1 MQRKILVFGANG
13 QVGRAII
20 SQAPG
25 LALGF
30 DRSAV
35 DICAEDA
42 VRQTVRDHPPAAIVN
57 AAAYTAVDKAESEP
71 DAALRVNRDGAAI
84 LAAAAS
90 SAGVPFIHLSTDYV
104 FDGTKRTPYR
114 EDDPIAPLGAYGIS
128 KAEGEHAVRTTS
140 ARHVILRTAW
150 VYSPYGTNFVRTM
163 LRLAADRTE
172 LRIVDDQTGCPT
184 AAADIAA
191 TIVAIVATANQPGFT
206 AWGTYHYRGEDIV
219 TWYGFATLIFEA
231 AATYGQRTPRL
242 VPIDTA
248 AYPTA
253 ARRPAYSV
261 LATEKLETTFGIRPR
276 PLREGLRGCLDAL
289 LNDRGTMTA

>member
-20 SQAPG
+20 SRAPG

-42 VRQTVRDHPPAAIVN
+42 VWQTVRDYPPAAIVN
-57 AAAYTAVDKAESEP
+57 AAAYTAVDKAETEP

-84 LAAAAS
+84 LAEAAS
-90 SAGVPFIHLSTDYV
+90 SADVPFIHLSTDYV

-114 EDDPIAPLGAYGIS
+114 EDDPITPLGAYGIS
-128 KAEGEHAVRTTS
+128 KAAGEHAVRTIS

-163 LRLAADRTE
+163 LRLAGERSE

-184 AAADIAA
+184 AAADIAS
-191 TIVAIVATANQPGFT
+191 TIIAILERAKSPGFT
-206 AWGTYHYRGEDIV
+206 GWGTYHFCGGDV
-219 TWYGFATLIFEA
+219 LTWFSFATLIFEA
-231 AATYGQRTPRL
+231 AEMYGQKAPRL
-242 VPIDTA
+242 IPIRTA
-248 AYPTA
+248 DYPTA
-253 ARRPAYSV
+253 SRRPAYSV
-261 LATEKLETTFGIRPR
+261 LATDKLATTFGIDPR
-276 PLREGLRGCLDAL
+276 PLCESLRECMDVLFKGQPSV
-289 LNDRGTMTA
+289 N

>member
-20 SQAPG
+20 SRAPG

-57 AAAYTAVDKAESEP
+57 AAAYTAVDKAELEP

-84 LAAAAS
+84 LAEAAA

-163 LRLAADRTE
+163 LRLASERAE
-172 LRIVDDQTGCPT
+172 LRVVDDQAGCPT
-184 AAADIAA
+184 AAADIAS
-191 TIVAIVATANQPGFT
+191 TIIAILERAKLPGFT
-206 AWGTYHYRGEDIV
+206 GWGTYHFCGANVV
-219 TWYGFATLIFEA
+219 TWYSFATLIFEA
-231 AATYGQRTPRL
+231 AEMYGQKAPRL
-242 VPIDTA
+242 IPISTA
-248 AYPTA
+248 DYPRG

-261 LATEKLETTFGIRPR
+261 LAMDKLEATFGLKPR
-276 PLREGLRGCLDAL
+276 PLRQSLAECLDVLFKDQPA
-289 LNDRGTMTA
+289 

>member
-20 SQAPG
+20 SRASG

-57 AAAYTAVDKAESEP
+57 AAAYTAVDKAEIEP

-84 LAAAAS
+84 LAEAAS

-128 KAEGEHAVRTTS
+128 KAEGEHAVRTIS

-150 VYSPYGTNFVRTM
+150 IYSPYGTNFVRTM
-163 LRLAADRTE
+163 LRLARERAE
-172 LRIVDDQTGCPT
+172 LRIVDDQSGCPT
-184 AAADIAA
+184 TAADIAS
-191 TIVAIVATANQPGFT
+191 AIIAILERAKAPDFSE
-206 AWGTYHYRGEDIV
+206 WGTYHLCGGDVV
-219 TWYGFATLIFEA
+219 TWYDFATLIFEA
-231 AATYGQRTPRL
+231 AELYGQRAPRL
-242 VPIDTA
+242 IPISTA
-248 AYPTA
+248 DYPTA

-261 LATEKLETTFGIRPR
+261 LAMDKLEATFAIHPR
-276 PLREGLRGCLDAL
+276 PLCESLRECMDVLFKD
-289 LNDRGTMTA
+289 

>member
-1 MQRKILVFGANG
+1 MQRKILVFGAKG
-13 QVGRAII
+13 QMGRAII
-20 SQAPG
+20 SRAPG

-42 VRQTVRDHPPAAIVN
+42 VRQTVHDHPPAAIVN
-57 AAAYTAVDKAESEP
+57 AAAYTAVDKAELEP
-71 DAALRVNRDGAAI
+71 DAALRVNRDGATI
-84 LAAAAS
+84 LAEAAA

-163 LRLAADRTE
+163 LRLASERAE
-172 LRIVDDQTGCPT
+172 LRVVDDQAGCPT
-184 AAADIAA
+184 AAADIAS
-191 TIVAIVATANQPGFT
+191 TIIAILERAKLPGFT
-206 AWGTYHYRGEDIV
+206 GWGTYHFCGGDVV
-219 TWYGFATLIFEA
+219 TWYSFATLIFEA
-231 AATYGQRTPRL
+231 AEMYGQKAPRL
-242 VPIDTA
+242 IPISTA
-248 AYPTA
+248 DYPTA
-253 ARRPAYSV
+253 ASRPAYSV
-261 LATEKLETTFGIRPR
+261 LAMDKLETTFDLKPR
-276 PLREGLRGCLDAL
+276 LLRQSLAECLDVLFKDQPA
-289 LNDRGTMTA
+289 